1 MSERFE
7 VVVVGSGAGGGVVAG
22 ELAQRGRSVVLLEA
36 GPHLT
41 AADFVRWEAK
51 AADDFWWPLRMAMVD
66 GGAGGV
72 VPILGGRCVGGT
84 TTMNTKVAFRAH
96 DFEFAKWHDASGL
109 LGDDGE
115 PFGVETLTPHYDR
128 VEQVLGVRERAD
140 WPHCVRTLDQGLRE
154 LGHELEPVHAYTD
167 VNCMKCGSC
176 LQGCPTNA
184 GKSTMNTYIHAA
196 TAAGKLDLRAEAP
209 VERIL
214 FADRD
219 GGLEATGIEYLDAAG
234 ERHTIEAG
242 AVVVAAGALN
252 TPQLLIRSGLPE
264 ASGNS
269 DSSELI
275 GSNLGLH
282 PAAFVFG
289 LFDQIQDAHRVYPIT
304 SHCMD
309 FIRDEDGGFVL
320 EAATVQDP
328 IGFATSIADEDGPL
342 WGERLVEA
350 TRQYR
355 HWNGILV
362 LANDENNGRVVIGE
376 DGSESFEAHFDPIEL
391 ERMENALGFGRRVME
406 AAGAK
411 RVAWTG
417 PASTHVQGTCPM
429 GSDPTRSVVDANC
442 ESHDARRL
450 FVGDASLFP
459 RTLSVNPSITIM
471 ALADR
476 LAEHLHSDPNG
487 YLESRPAEVSVGG

>member
-1 MSERFE
+1 MTERFD

-22 ELAQRGRSVVLLEA
+22 ELAQRDRSVLLLEA

-41 AADFVRWEAK
+41 AADFVRWESK
-51 AADDFWWPLRMAMVD
+51 AAHDFWWPLRMAMVD

-109 LGDDGE
+109 LGDDGK
-115 PFGVETLTPHYDR
+115 PFGVETLAPHYDR

-140 WPHCVRTLDQGLRE
+140 WPECVRTLDAAFRE
-154 LGHELEPVHAYTD
+154 LGHGLEPVDSYTD
-167 VNCMKCGSC
+167 HNCMKCGSC

-196 TAAGKLDLRAEAP
+196 TAVGKLDLRAEAP
-209 VERIL
+209 VERVL
-214 FADRD
+214 FDDRN
-219 GGLEATGIEYLDAAG
+219 GGLEATGVEYVDADG
-234 ERHTIEAG
+234 KRHSIEAG

-252 TPQLLIRSGLPE
+252 TPQILIRSGLPE

-269 DSSELI
+269 PSSELI
-275 GSNLGLH
+275 GHNLGLH

-289 LFDQIQDAHRVYPIT
+289 LFDEPQDAHRVYPIT
-304 SHCMD
+304 SHCID

-320 EAATVQDP
+320 EASTVQDP
-328 IGFATSIADEDGPL
+328 IGFATSIGDEGGPM

-350 TRQYR
+350 VRQYR
-355 HWNGILV
+355 NWNGLLV
-362 LANDENNGRVVIGE
+362 LANDENNGRVVVGE
-376 DGSESFEAHFDPIEL
+376 DGSESFEAHFEPVEL
-391 ERMENALGFGRRVME
+391 ERMENALEFGRKVME

-429 GSDPTRSVVDANC
+429 GSDPARSVVDANC
-442 ESHDARRL
+442 ESHDAKRL

-459 RTLSVNPSITIM
+459 KTLSVNPSMTIM

-476 LAEHLHSDPNG
+476 LAEHLDEDPND
-487 YLESRPAEVSVGG
+487 YLSAPAAKVPVSG

>member
-1 MSERFE
+1 MSERVD

-36 GPHLT
+36 GPHRT
-41 AADFVRWEAK
+41 AADFTRWEAH
-51 AADDFWWPLRMAMVD
+51 AAHDIWWPFRQAMVD
-66 GGAGGV
+66 GGAGGT
-72 VPILGGRCVGGT
+72 VPMFGGRCVGGT
-84 TTMNTKVAFRAH
+84 TTINTKVAFRAH

-109 LGDDGE
+109 LDDDGK
-115 PFGVETLTPHYDR
+115 PFGVETLAPHYGR
-128 VEQVLGVRERAD
+128 VERVLGVRERAD
-140 WPHCVRTLDQGLRE
+140 WPECVRMLDGALRE
-154 LGHELEPVHAYTD
+154 LGHGLEPVDSYTD
-167 VNCMKCGSC
+167 HNCMKCGSC

-184 GKSTMNTYIHAA
+184 GKNTMNTYIHAA
-196 TAAGKLDLRAEAP
+196 TAVGKLDLRADSP
-209 VERIL
+209 VERVL
-214 FADRD
+214 FAERD
-219 GGLEATGIEYLDAAG
+219 GNFEATGVEYVDADG

-264 ASGNS
+264 ATANS
-269 DSSELI
+269 PSSELI
-275 GSNLGLH
+275 GRNLGLH

-289 LFDQIQDAHRVYPIT
+289 LFDEPQDAHRVYPIT

-309 FIRDEDGGFVL
+309 FMRDEDGGFVL
-320 EAATVQDP
+320 EAATIQDP
-328 IGFATSIADEDGPL
+328 IGFASSICDEDGPL

-350 TRQYR
+350 VGRYR

-362 LANDENNGRVVIGE
+362 LANDENNGRVVVGE
-376 DGSESFEAHFDPIEL
+376 NGAESFEAHFDPVEL
-391 ERMENALGFGRRVME
+391 ERMENALAFGRRVME

-417 PASTHVQGTCPM
+417 PVSTHVQGTCRM
-429 GSDPTRSVVDANC
+429 GSDPDRSVVDAHC
-442 ESHDARRL
+442 ESHDVKRL

-459 RTLSVNPSITIM
+459 KTLSVNPSLTIM

-476 LAEHLHSDPNG
+476 LAQHLDEDANQ
-487 YLESRPAEVSVGG
+487 YLSAQAAKAAA

>member
-1 MSERFE
+1 MSERVD

-22 ELAQRGRSVVLLEA
+22 ELAQRGRTVVLLEA

-41 AADFVRWEAK
+41 AADFVRWESK
-51 AADDFWWPLRMAMVD
+51 AAHDFWWPLRMAMVD

-109 LGDDGE
+109 LGDGDE
-115 PFGVETLTPHYDR
+115 PFGVEDLAPHYER
-128 VEQVLGVRERAD
+128 VERTLGVRERAD
-140 WPHCVRTLDQGLRE
+140 WPECVRKLDAGFRE
-154 LGHELEPVHAYTD
+154 LGHELEPVDSYTD

-196 TAAGKLDLRAEAP
+196 TAAGKLDLRAESP

-214 FADRD
+214 FADRE
-219 GGLEATGIEYLDAAG
+219 GLEATGVEYRDPDG
-234 ERHTIEAG
+234 ELREIRAG

-252 TPQLLIRSGLPE
+252 TPQILIRSGLPE
-264 ASGNS
+264 AAGDSP
-269 DSSELI
+269 SSELI
-275 GSNLGLH
+275 GRNLGLH

-289 LFDQIQDAHRVYPIT
+289 LFDEPQDAHRVYPIT
-304 SHCMD
+304 SHCLD

-320 EAATVQDP
+320 EAATIQDP
-328 IGFATSIADEDGPL
+328 IGFATSIADEDGPM
-342 WGERLVEA
+342 WGDRLVEA
-350 TRQYR
+350 VRQYR

-362 LANDENNGRVVIGE
+362 LANDENNGRVVVGA
-376 DGSESFEAHFDPIEL
+376 DGSESFEAHFDPVEV
-391 ERMENALGFGRRVME
+391 ERMDSALAFGRRVME

-417 PASTHVQGTCPM
+417 PSSTHVQGTCPM
-429 GSDPTRSVVDANC
+429 GSDPARSVVDANC
-442 ESHDARRL
+442 ESHDAKRL
-450 FVGDASLFP
+450 FVGDASLFAK
-459 RTLSVNPSITIM
+459 TLSVNPSLTIM

-476 LAEHLHSDPNG
+476 LAEHIHDDPKG
-487 YLESRPAEVSVGG
+487 YLEPQDARVPSAAG

>member
-1 MSERFE
+1 MSERFD
-7 VVVVGSGAGGGVVAG
+7 VVVVGSGAGGGVVSG
-22 ELAQRGRSVVLLEA
+22 ELAQRGRKVLLLEA

-41 AADFVRWEAK
+41 AADFVRWESK
-51 AADDFWWPLRMAMVD
+51 AAHDFWWPLRMAMVD
-66 GGAGGV
+66 GGAGGA

-96 DFEFAKWHDASGL
+96 DFEFAKWHRASGL
-109 LGDDGE
+109 LGDDGT
-115 PFGVETLTPHYDR
+115 PFGVETLAPHYDR
-128 VEQVLGVRERAD
+128 VERVLGVRERAD
-140 WPHCVRTLDQGLRE
+140 WPPCVRTLDRGFRE
-154 LGHELEPVHAYTD
+154 LGHELEPVESYTD
-167 VNCMKCGSC
+167 HNCMKCGSC

-196 TAAGKLDLRAEAP
+196 TASGRLELRAQSP
-209 VERIL
+209 VERVL
-214 FADRD
+214 FSDRE
-219 GGLEATGIEYLDAAG
+219 GELEATGVEYLDADG
-234 ERHTIEAG
+234 ERRTIEAG

-269 DSSELI
+269 ASSELI
-275 GSNLGLH
+275 GRNLGLH

-289 LFDQIQDAHRVYPIT
+289 LFDEVQDAHRVYPIT

-309 FIRDEDGGFVL
+309 FMRDEDGGFVL

-328 IGFATSIADEDGPL
+328 IGFATSIANEDGPL

-350 TRQYR
+350 VRRYR

-362 LANDENNGRVVIGE
+362 LANDENNGRVIVGD
-376 DGSESFEAHFDPIEL
+376 DGSESFEAHFEPVEL
-391 ERMENALGFGRRVME
+391 ERMENALDLGRRVME

-417 PASTHVQGTCPM
+417 PASTHVQGTCRM
-429 GSDPTRSVVDANC
+429 GSDPARSVVDADC

-459 RTLSVNPSITIM
+459 KTLSVNPSLTIM

-476 LAEHLHSDPNG
+476 LAARLHEDPGG
-487 YLESRPAEVSVGG
+487 YLEPQRAEVSVGG

>member
-1 MSERFE
+1 VSERFE
-7 VVVVGSGAGGGVVAG
+7 VVVIGSGAGGGVVAG
-22 ELAQRGRSVVLLEA
+22 ELAQRGRNVVLLEA
-36 GPHLT
+36 GPHMT

-96 DFEFAKWHDASGL
+96 DFEFAKWHRASGL

-115 PFGVETLTPHYDR
+115 PFGVETLARHYDR

-140 WPHCVRTLDQGLRE
+140 RPQCVRTLDRGFRE
-154 LGHELEPVHAYTD
+154 LGHELEPVHSYTD
-167 VNCMKCGSC
+167 HNCMKCGSC

-184 GKSTMNTYIHAA
+184 GKSTMNTYLHAA

-219 GGLEATGIEYLDAAG
+219 GGLEATGVEYLDSAG

-264 ASGNS
+264 ASSDS
-269 DSSELI
+269 DSSKLI
-275 GSNLGLH
+275 GRNLGLH

-289 LFDQIQDAHRVYPIT
+289 LFDQVQDAHRVYPIT
-304 SHCMD
+304 SHCID

-320 EAATVQDP
+320 EASTIQDP
-328 IGFATSIADEDGPL
+328 IGFATSIGDEDGPL
-342 WGERLVEA
+342 WGQRLVEA
-350 TRQYR
+350 TRSYR

-362 LANDENNGRVVIGE
+362 LANDENNGRVVVGE
-376 DGSESFEAHFDPIEL
+376 DGGESFEAHFDPIEL
-391 ERMENALGFGRRVME
+391 ERMENALAFGRQVME

-429 GSDPTRSVVDANC
+429 GSDAGRSVVDANC
-442 ESHDARRL
+442 ESHDAKRL

-459 RTLSVNPSITIM
+459 RTLSVNPSMTIM

-487 YLESRPAEVSVGG
+487 YLEPRAAEVSVGG